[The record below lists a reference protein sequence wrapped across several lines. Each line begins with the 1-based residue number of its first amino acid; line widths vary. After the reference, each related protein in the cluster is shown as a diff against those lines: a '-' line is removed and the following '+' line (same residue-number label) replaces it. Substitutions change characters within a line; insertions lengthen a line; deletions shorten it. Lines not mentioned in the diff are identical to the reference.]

1 MSRWIG
7 ILLLLSLVKVSAVWA
22 DPVISDS
29 EWEDVSTDV
38 LLDLGIDG
46 DMAAPGMPITHST
59 SPPAVTGYSL
69 PDSSLTE
76 RIIWD
81 KTPIRLTLP
90 VGHERLVHFPGPVR
104 VGIPAHI
111 NAILRSQSVDGTVY
125 WRASAPF
132 ESVRV
137 QVHEL
142 ESGQVYL
149 LDLQAR
155 EGASAAPVQILLLPR
170 VADPK
175 PAHAA
180 NDKTPATQPET
191 PLSYVALTRFAAQ
204 QMYAPSRLLRDQP
217 GISRIPLSVSSP
229 IPLLRG
235 AAVQATPLIA
245 WHGGGYYLTVVRLRN
260 LTSQPFILD
269 PRDLR
274 GSWLAATFQHARLF
288 PHGDEADTTC
298 VYLISARPFEESL
311 QRIF

>member
-7 ILLLLSLVKVSAVWA
+7 ILLLLSLAGTPAVWA
-22 DPVISDS
+22 DSAISDA
-29 EWEDVSTDV
+29 EWEDVSTEV

-46 DMAAPGMPITHST
+46 DMAAPGTPVTHLV
-59 SPPAVTGYSL
+59 PPKDAGGYDL
-69 PDSSLTE
+69 PHSFLTE

-81 KTPIRLTLP
+81 KTPVRLTLP
-90 VGHERLVHFPGPVR
+90 IGHERLVHFPGPVR

-125 WRASAPF
+125 WRAAAPF

-149 LDLQAR
+149 FDLQAE
-155 EGASAAPVQILLLPR
+155 EGASAAPVQILLPST
-170 VADPK
+170 DPK
-175 PAHAA
+175 P
-180 NDKTPATQPET
+180 TPATNGETPANQPET

-204 QMYAPSRLLRDQP
+204 QMYAPSRLLRDLP
-217 GISRIPLSVSSP
+217 GISRIPLSVSSA

-260 LTSQPFILD
+260 LTPQHLILD

-298 VYLISARPFEESL
+298 VYLISTRPFDESL
-311 QRIF
+311 QGMF

>member
-1 MSRWIG
+1 MNRWLG
-7 ILLLLSLVKVSAVWA
+7 IFLLLSLTGISAVWA
-22 DPVISDS
+22 DPAISDLELEDISS
-29 EWEDVSTDV
+29 EV

-46 DMAAPGMPITHST
+46 DMAAPGTPVP
-59 SPPAVTGYSL
+59 PPAPNQGATGYDL
-69 PDSSLTE
+69 PNDSLTE

-104 VGIPAHI
+104 VSIPAHI
-111 NAILRSQSVDGTVY
+111 NPLLRSQSVDGTVY
-125 WRASAPF
+125 WQAAVPF

-137 QVHEL
+137 QMHKL

-149 LDLQAR
+149 FDLQAR
-155 EGASAAPVQILLLPR
+155 EGASAAPVQILLPSTE
-170 VADPK
+170 PK
-175 PAHAA
+175 PVQAA
-180 NDKTPATQPET
+180 SGETPATQPKT

-217 GISRIPLSVSSP
+217 GISRIPINVSSP
-229 IPLLRG
+229 IPLHRG

-260 LTSQPFILD
+260 LTSQPLILD

-288 PHGDEADTTC
+288 PQGDEADTTC
-298 VYLISARPFEESL
+298 VYLISARPFDESL
-311 QRIF
+311 QGMF